1 MRRVSIS
8 HVTGPVRVYQTPKF
22 ACHTPFATQIFIFS
36 PEFLTQGAFYII
48 LWFRIQH
55 TDAGDRATGRLS
67 KSWTT
72 VNNIIFECV
81 VEELCVTSEKYKSSL
96 QEMWLKQYYW
106 HYYTD
111 SLLSN
116 EYKKPDGFRFLPHG
130 L

>member
-67 KSWTT
+67 KSRTT

-81 VEELCVTSEKYKSSL
+81 VEELCVTSENYKSSL

-116 EYKKPDGFRFLPHG
+116 EYKKPDGFRLLPHG

>member
-67 KSWTT
+67 KSRTT

-81 VEELCVTSEKYKSSL
+81 VEELCVTSENYKSSL
-96 QEMWLKQYYW
+96 QEM
-106 HYYTD
+106 
-111 SLLSN
+111 
-116 EYKKPDGFRFLPHG
+116 
-130 L
+130 

>member
-8 HVTGPVRVYQTPKF
+8 HVTGPVRVYQTAKF
-22 ACHTPFATQIFIFS
+22 ACHTPFATQIFTFS
-36 PEFLTQGAFYII
+36 PEFLAGTQGAFYII

-55 TDAGDRATGRLS
+55 TDAGHRATGRLS

-81 VEELCVTSEKYKSSL
+81 VEELCVTSENYKSSI

-111 SLLSN
+111 TPFI
-116 EYKKPDGFRFLPHG
+116 KWI
-130 L
+130 

>member
-81 VEELCVTSEKYKSSL
+81 VEELCVTSENYKSSL